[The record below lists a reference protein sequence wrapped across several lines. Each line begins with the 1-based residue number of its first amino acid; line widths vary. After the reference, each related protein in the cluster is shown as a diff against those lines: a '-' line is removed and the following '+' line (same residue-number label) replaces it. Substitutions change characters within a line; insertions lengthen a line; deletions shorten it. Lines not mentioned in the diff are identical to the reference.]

1 MLDVLVVGGGPA
13 GLSAALIL
21 GRCRREVLVCD
32 AGEPR
37 NAASR
42 AIHGFLTRD
51 GLAPVTEL
59 RRLARDQL
67 APYATVVVRDVR
79 VETLARV
86 DSQGFRAQLAGGE
99 LIEARK
105 VLLATGIVDE
115 VPDIP
120 GFRELYG
127 RGVWHCPYCDGFE
140 LRDRPIAVFG
150 CGGGV
155 VAEARALTT
164 LTCDLVVC
172 SNGRELEPLDR
183 ARLAAMGVRLAP
195 APVLR
200 LDPRPEGLAV
210 VFRSR
215 PALEVGGL
223 FFATGHHERSPLAAS
238 LGCSFTPEGLVETD
252 DRQATGIPGLWVAG
266 DAARSVLLAI
276 VAAGEGATAA
286 FAIHKELLS
295 EAFPT

>member
-1 MLDVLVVGGGPA
+1 MLDVLIVGGGPA

-51 GLAPVTEL
+51 GLAPVAEL

-67 APYATVVVRDVR
+67 APYATVSVRDIR
-79 VETLARV
+79 VEALARL
-86 DSQGFRAQLAGGE
+86 DDGRFRARLAGGE
-99 LIEARK
+99 QIEARK

-115 VPDIP
+115 LPDIP

-140 LRDRPIAVFG
+140 LRDRRIAVFG
-150 CGGGV
+150 CDAGV

-164 LTCDLVVC
+164 LTGDLVVC
-172 SNGRELEPLDR
+172 SNGCELEPPDR
-183 ARLAAMGVRLAP
+183 ARLAAMNVRLAA
-195 APVLR
+195 APVVR
-200 LDPRPEGLAV
+200 LEPRPDGLAV
-210 VFRSR
+210 AFRSG
-215 PALEVGGL
+215 PALEVAGL
-223 FFATGHHERSPLAAS
+223 FFSTGYHERSALAAT
-238 LGCSFTPEGLVETD
+238 LGCRFTREGLVETD
-252 DRQATGIPGLWVAG
+252 DRQGTGVPGLWVAG
-266 DAARSVLLAI
+266 DAGHSVLLAI